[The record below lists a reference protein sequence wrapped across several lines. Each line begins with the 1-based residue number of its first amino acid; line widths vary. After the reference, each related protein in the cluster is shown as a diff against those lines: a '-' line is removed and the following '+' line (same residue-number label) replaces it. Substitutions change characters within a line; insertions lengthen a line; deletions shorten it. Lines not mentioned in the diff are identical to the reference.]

1 MQFYLPLQE
10 SKQKPAARALTS
22 EGTDDA
28 RDEEWM
34 KRAMELAERAKEGG
48 EIPVGAVVVLGDD
61 LVGEGCNMIRAS
73 VDPSGHA
80 EMIAIRQAAQRLGNY
95 RLTQCTLYVTLEP
108 CCMCAGAIILARMK
122 RVVFGARDVKTGC
135 AGSALDLIGLP
146 KFNHVARVKAGVME
160 DACSKQ

>member
-1 MQFYLPLQE
+1 MFVSNTEACEMMRAMNFRLLSVLPRAGRLRDGRSRTDAMQFYLPLHE

-61 LVGEGCNMIRAS
+61 LVGEGCNMIRAN

-95 RLTQCTLYVTLEP
+95 R
-108 CCMCAGAIILARMK
+108 
-122 RVVFGARDVKTGC
+122 
-135 AGSALDLIGLP
+135 
-146 KFNHVARVKAGVME
+146 
-160 DACSKQ
+160 

>member
-1 MQFYLPLQE
+1 MMRAMNFRLLSVLPRAGRLRDGRSRTDAMQFYLPLHE
-10 SKQKPAARALTS
+10 SKQKPASRPLTS

-95 RLTQCTLYVTLEP
+95 R
-108 CCMCAGAIILARMK
+108 
-122 RVVFGARDVKTGC
+122 
-135 AGSALDLIGLP
+135 
-146 KFNHVARVKAGVME
+146 
-160 DACSKQ
+160 